1 MSQRSHWCW
10 EIPLALGFLLFH
22 KVRAEFAMGSGP
34 DVYPRIGNVDQSLT
48 CHSRVL
54 GIALTN
60 MGEVVSIGKACFAP
74 PNAIAYADAMAG
86 HRFAMLE
93 MAALQGAFAGLHS

>member
-1 MSQRSHWCW
+1 
-10 EIPLALGFLLFH
+10 
-22 KVRAEFAMGSGP
+22 
-34 DVYPRIGNVDQSLT
+34 
-48 CHSRVL
+48 
-54 GIALTN
+54 
-60 MGEVVSIGKACFAP
+60 MGEVVSLGKACFAP

>member
-1 MSQRSHWCW
+1 
-10 EIPLALGFLLFH
+10 
-22 KVRAEFAMGSGP
+22 
-34 DVYPRIGNVDQSLT
+34 
-48 CHSRVL
+48 VL

>member
-1 MSQRSHWCW
+1 
-10 EIPLALGFLLFH
+10 
-22 KVRAEFAMGSGP
+22 
-34 DVYPRIGNVDQSLT
+34 
-48 CHSRVL
+48 VL
-54 GIALTN
+54 KTALTN

-93 MAALQGAFAGLHS
+93 MAAT

>member
-1 MSQRSHWCW
+1 
-10 EIPLALGFLLFH
+10 
-22 KVRAEFAMGSGP
+22 
-34 DVYPRIGNVDQSLT
+34 
-48 CHSRVL
+48 VL

-60 MGEVVSIGKACFAP
+60 MGEVVSLGKACFAP

-93 MAALQGAFAGLHS
+93 MAALQGAFAGLHFDSHGCKKWQRRRERSLA

>member
-1 MSQRSHWCW
+1 LQVVQ
-10 EIPLALGFLLFH
+10 LLF
-22 KVRAEFAMGSGP
+22 R
-34 DVYPRIGNVDQSLT
+34 
-48 CHSRVL
+48 HSCVL

-93 MAALQGAFAGLHS
+93 KAALQGP